1 MNFKIRSEKKGNEKI
16 KDLVFCVCFSSA
28 ILIVHSNER
37 DGKKSGGRFH
47 WFPHE
52 QFVSFSSNDI
62 SRKSLLK
69 IIH

>member
-47 WFPHE
+47 
-52 QFVSFSSNDI
+52 
-62 SRKSLLK
+62 
-69 IIH
+69 